1 MGGFDVLAQ
10 ARMEPTVK
18 YHPNS
23 TRILTLSL
31 ISGQGTVPDGQF
43 AWGESL
49 LKDNEGVQ
57 RFPQDGWQSS
67 LECIGIRE
75 LNCESDT
82 TSRYESRAK

>member
-1 MGGFDVLAQ
+1 MGGFDPCSLGQ
-10 ARMEPTVK
+10 GEPSVK

-31 ISGQGTVPDGQF
+31 ESGQRTVTDGQF

-49 LKDNEGVQ
+49 LNCNEGVQ

-67 LECIGIRE
+67 VECMGIWE
-75 LNCESDT
+75 LNCDT
-82 TSRYESRAK
+82 DRWNRYESRAK